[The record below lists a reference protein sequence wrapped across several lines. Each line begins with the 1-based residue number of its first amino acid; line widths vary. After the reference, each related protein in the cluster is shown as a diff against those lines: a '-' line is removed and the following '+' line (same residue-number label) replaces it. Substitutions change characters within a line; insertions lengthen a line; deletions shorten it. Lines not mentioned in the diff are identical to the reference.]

1 MLCPLKLN
9 RSKSNATETTQS
21 QGHQKEVIHLVP
33 LFGGVSLLNLRKGM
47 KYIIPLLL
55 TALLYSSNTSSE
67 AGMIPFDSPVGEIGG
82 RGHWYA
88 LRTMKGDL
96 FWDDPPVFTDIKE
109 DEDGYYSIAGE
120 PPIAVVIV
128 LHPDFFRDR
137 EPWRRA
143 IDWVRQAEQMYRNS
157 GVALR
162 FVINHIDTW
171 NEMPDTKLAALQA
184 MDATKYSEYGPDL
197 LIMLLPHYY
206 AD

>member
-1 MLCPLKLN
+1 MI
-9 RSKSNATETTQS
+9 RYT
-21 QGHQKEVIHLVP
+21 
-33 LFGGVSLLNLRKGM
+33 LLA
-47 KYIIPLLL
+47 I
-55 TALLYSSNTSSE
+55 TLLYSSLTSSE

-96 FWDDPPVFTDIKE
+96 FWEDPPEFTDIRE
-109 DEDGYYSIAGE
+109 NEDGTYSIAGE

-128 LHPDFFRDR
+128 LHPDFYRDR

-171 NEMPDTKLAALQA
+171 N
-184 MDATKYSEYGPDL
+184 
-197 LIMLLPHYY
+197 
-206 AD
+206 